1 MPIKISI
8 LLDSLNIPFWV
19 SELLTSIQ
27 SDVRYEICCIVHDA
41 GDKPPSR
48 SALGYRLL
56 RNIDQRL
63 MKLPGNPFQKVKFN
77 RGNIPVVPVHPVRK
91 KFSDYFPE
99 EAINE
104 IKKHQPD
111 LMLRFGF
118 RILRGE
124 ILKIAPYGI
133 LSLHHG
139 DTAKFRGG
147 PPAFWEVVQKY
158 PTTGVTLQVLTET
171 LDAGV
176 IIDKA
181 FVRTDTT
188 SFIRN
193 QQKLYWA
200 GLELFKK
207 QLRSI
212 ADKGITQYFH
222 DVQNNA
228 IKEEKGKLYR
238 NPGSLKSFQLL
249 LSWLGAT
256 FFRRLRASSVKN
268 QWQIIY
274 KQELKI
280 NLHPELSTYQK
291 LIPPKDRIWADPFS
305 IYKHDTHYVFLE
317 EKLFT
322 ESNANISVIRIN
334 DEGELIDKTPQ
345 QVLKTDHHLSYP
357 FVFEKDGVYYMIP
370 ESGAHGKV
378 ILYESVNFPYEWIQ
392 KKVLLDGVR
401 AYDSTLHFHE
411 DGLAYLFCTVQP
423 TPYDSADVHLYI
435 YSSSDW
441 LNDPF
446 VPHALNPV
454 VQDVTAARP
463 AGKIFQHNGKWI
475 RPVQQCAPVYGHA
488 IRFFEIEELSPITY
502 KQKLMHCIAPL
513 DGILATHTFNNDN
526 GLVVMD
532 IQKEICGY

>member
-1 MPIKISI
+1 MPIKISV
-8 LLDSLNIPFWV
+8 LLDSLEIPFWV
-19 SELLTSIQ
+19 NELLKSIQ
-27 SDVRYEICCIVHDA
+27 SDYRYQICCITYNA
-41 GDKPPSR
+41 GSIPPSR
-48 SALGYRLL
+48 SAFGYRLL
-56 RNIDQRL
+56 RNLDQRL
-63 MKLPGNPFQKVKFN
+63 MKLPGNPFQKVKFDA
-77 RGNIPVVPVHPVRK
+77 GNIPVIPVHPIRK

-99 EAINE
+99 EAIHE
-104 IKKHQPD
+104 IKKYQPD
-111 LMLRFGF
+111 IMLRFGF

-124 ILKIAPYGI
+124 ILKLAPYGI

-139 DTAKFRGG
+139 DTAKYRGG
-147 PPAFWEVVQKY
+147 PPAFWEVVEKH

-207 QLRSI
+207 QLRYLAS
-212 ADKGITQYFH
+212 KGASQYFK
-222 DVQNNA
+222 DVQKNA
-228 IKEEKGKLYR
+228 IKEEKGNLYR
-238 NPGSLKSFQLL
+238 NPGSLKSFKLL
-249 LSWLGAT
+249 LTWFGAIL
-256 FFRRLRASSVKN
+256 FRRLRASSVKN

-274 KQELKI
+274 KKEKDV
-280 NLHPELSTYQK
+280 NLHLDLLNFQK

-305 IYKHDTHYVFLE
+305 VFKDQTHYVFLE
-317 EKLFT
+317 EKLFS
-322 ESNANISVIRIN
+322 EPNAHISVIRLN
-334 DEGELIDKTPQ
+334 DKGELIDAAPK

-357 FVFEKDGVYYMIP
+357 FVFEKNGTYYMIP

-378 ILYESVNFPYEWIQ
+378 ILYESINFPYVWKQ

-411 DGLAYLFCTVQP
+411 DGRAYLFCTFQP

-435 YSSSDW
+435 YTSSDW
-441 LNDPF
+441 WNEPF
-446 VPHALNPV
+446 EPHALNPV
-454 VQDVTAARP
+454 VQDVSAARS
-463 AGKIFQHNGKWI
+463 AGKVFQHNGKWI

-488 IRFFEIEELSPITY
+488 IRFYEIEELSLNTF
-502 KQKLMHCIAPL
+502 KQRLLSTIEPPKGMMAS
-513 DGILATHTFNNDN
+513 HTFNWES
-526 GLVVMD
+526 GLALGD
-532 IQKEICGY
+532 IQVFS

>member
-27 SDVRYEICCIVHDA
+27 SDSRYEICCIAYDA
-41 GDKPPSR
+41 GVKPPSR

-56 RNIDQRL
+56 RNIDQRM
-63 MKLPGNPFQKVKFN
+63 MKLPGNPFQKVKFDG
-77 RGNIPVVPVHPVRK
+77 GNIPVVPVQPIRK

-111 LMLRFGF
+111 LILRFGF

-147 PPAFWEVVQKY
+147 PPAFWEVVQKE
-158 PTTGVTLQVLTET
+158 PTTGVTLQVLTEI

-207 QLRSI
+207 QLRYI
-212 ADKGITQYFH
+212 ADKGGAQYFH
-222 DVQNNA
+222 EVKKNA

-238 NPGSLKSFQLL
+238 NPGSLKSFQIL

-274 KQELKI
+274 KQEQKI

-305 IYKHDTHYVFLE
+305 IYKDDTHYVFLE
-317 EKLFT
+317 EKLFS
-322 ESNANISVIRIN
+322 EPNAHISVIRMSTK
-334 DEGELIDKTPQ
+334 GEMMDVAPK

-357 FVFEKDGVYYMIP
+357 FLFEKDGTYYMIP

-378 ILYESVNFPYEWIQ
+378 ILYESVSFPYQWKQ

-411 DGLAYLFCTVQP
+411 DGSAYLFCTVQP

-441 LNDPF
+441 LNERF

-454 VQDVTAARP
+454 VQDVAAARP

-475 RPVQQCAPVYGHA
+475 RPVQQCAPVYGYA
-488 IRFFEIEELSPITY
+488 IRFFEIEELSPTTY
-502 KQKLMHCIAPL
+502 QQKLIHSIAPS
-513 DGILATHTFNNDN
+513 DEIHATHTFNYGY
-526 GLVVMD
+526 GLRLMD
-532 IQKEICGY
+532 IQKKRL

>member
-8 LLDSLNIPFWV
+8 LLDNLAVPAWV
-19 SELLTSIQ
+19 EELLKYLQ
-27 SDVRYEICCIVHDA
+27 SDSRYEICCIAYDA
-41 GDKPPSR
+41 GVKPPSR
-48 SALGYRLL
+48 SAFGYRLM

-63 MKLPGNPFQKVKFN
+63 MKLPGNPFQKVKFES
-77 RGNIPVVPVHPVRK
+77 GNIPVIPVHPIRK

-99 EAINE
+99 DAIND

-111 LMLRFGF
+111 ILLRFGF

-124 ILKIAPYGI
+124 ILKLAPHGI

-139 DTAKFRGG
+139 DTAKYRGG
-147 PPAFWEVVQKY
+147 PPAFWEVVEKH
-158 PTTGVTLQVLTET
+158 PVTGVTLQVLTET

-176 IIDKA
+176 IIDKVFA
-181 FVRTDTT
+181 RTDTT

-207 QLRSI
+207 QLRYLAS
-212 ADKGITQYFH
+212 KGAEQYFL
-222 DVQNNA
+222 DIRQNA
-228 IKEEKGKLYR
+228 MKEEKGKLYR
-238 NPGSLKSFQLL
+238 NPGSLKSIQLL
-249 LSWLGAT
+249 TTWLSAT
-256 FFRRLRASSVKN
+256 LLRRVRASSVKN

-274 KQELKI
+274 KKEKDI
-280 NLHPELSTYQK
+280 NLQPDFSTYQK

-305 IYKHDTHYVFLE
+305 IYKNQTHYVFLE
-317 EKLFT
+317 EKLFS
-322 ESNANISVIRIN
+322 EPNAHIAVIRLN
-334 DEGELIDKTPQ
+334 DKGELLDATPK

-357 FVFEKDGVYYMIP
+357 FVFEKNGTYYMIP

-378 ILYESVNFPYEWIQ
+378 ILYESVNFPFEWKQ

-411 DGLAYLFCTVQP
+411 DGKAYLFCTVQS

-435 YSSSDW
+435 YSSTDW
-441 LNDPF
+441 LNEPF

-463 AGKIFQHNGKWI
+463 AGKIFHKDGKWI

-488 IRFFEIEELSPITY
+488 IRFYEIEELSTTTY
-502 KQKLMHCIAPL
+502 KQRLLSAIEPPK
-513 DGILATHTFNNDN
+513 GVNATHTFNWDS
-526 GLVVMD
+526 GLALGD
-532 IQKEICGY
+532 IQVVCY